1 MYQHGLDNM
10 NSDNFLWQ
18 ERKILRDTL
27 LQIAVKIRD
36 KIKESGNN
44 YLLTQ
49 RNNTIPILDSLY
61 GYVYG
66 EGDDMDVYEREV
78 KGFRITSNGEL
89 LICMD
94 LSSVQYDLSA
104 LEETYENIDD
114 NVWYPILQKD
124 LFTGENDCLVI
135 TDSFNIYLTLLSIS
149 ENIYQYFD

>member
-1 MYQHGLDNM
+1 
-10 NSDNFLWQ
+10 
-18 ERKILRDTL
+18 
-27 LQIAVKIRD
+27 
-36 KIKESGNN
+36 
-44 YLLTQ
+44 
-49 RNNTIPILDSLY
+49 
-61 GYVYG
+61 
-66 EGDDMDVYEREV
+66 MDVYEREV

-94 LSSVQYDLSA
+94 LSCVQYDLSA